1 MSMER
6 DDLIEYSL
14 YNHHD
19 EEAGKKIR
27 KKIYMVT
34 IIMTVITLVELTVGI
49 FFGKKFVGGT
59 ETNAW
64 QMIKIGYLVLTV
76 VKAGYIVMSFMH
88 LGDEKRAFK
97 WIILTP
103 YIMFILYLVWICLTE
118 ASYVNGVWES
128 VK

>member
-14 YNHHD
+14 YNHHG
-19 EEAGKKIR
+19 EEEGKKIR
-27 KKIYMVT
+27 KKIYKVT
-34 IIMTVITLVELTVGI
+34 FIMTVITLIELGFGIFAGKAVVGI
-49 FFGKKFVGGT
+49 DT
-59 ETNAW
+59 TTW
-64 QMIKIGYLVLTV
+64 QMIKILYVSLTI

-97 WIILTP
+97 WVILAP
-103 YIMFILYLVWICLTE
+103 YVLFILYLVFICLTE
-118 ASYVNGVWES
+118 GVYVNSVWQS

>member
-6 DDLIEYSL
+6 DDLVEYSL

-34 IIMTVITLVELTVGI
+34 IIMTVITLVELGFGIFMGKAVVGI
-49 FFGKKFVGGT
+49 ESGT
-59 ETNAW
+59 W
-64 QMIKIGYLVLTV
+64 QAIKIMYISLTII
-76 VKAGYIVMSFMH
+76 KAGYIVMSFMH
-88 LGDEKRAFK
+88 LGDEKRALK
-97 WIILTP
+97 WVILAP
-103 YIMFILYLVWICLTE
+103 YILFILYLVFICLTE
-118 ASYVNGVWES
+118 GVYVNGVWQS